1 MTAVEI
7 LKLILGG
14 LFLLGSVVLFSIE
27 MISVFKQKYVLN
39 RMHGAAIGDTL
50 AISMALVG
58 LMIFSG
64 LNFDTLKLIAID
76 LFLWVTS
83 PVSSHL
89 VAKLEAYT
97 GKDAKKEAPT
107 VALADLQ
114 KEAEE
119 ESAS

>member
-50 AISMALVG
+50 AISFTLVG
-58 LMIFSG
+58 LIIFSG
-64 LNFDTLKLIAID
+64 ISFDSLKLIVID

-97 GKDAKKEAPT
+97 GKDAKKMVRE
-107 VALADLQ
+107 ADLSTIE
-114 KEAEE
+114 KELEE
-119 ESAS
+119 ESES